1 MKHVFKEMDCFRIVR
16 VSNQLFFGGLTC
28 GFTGCGL
35 GCLGFPEAMADILVM
50 AGFIVLAAGWVL
62 GMQCLICP
70 HCGKPLYE
78 FPRLPSAIP
87 SHCPHCGKKL

>member
-1 MKHVFKEMDCFRIVR
+1 MKHFFKEMDCFRIVR

-35 GCLGFPEAMADILVM
+35 GCLGFPEAGADILVM
-50 AGFIVLAAGWVL
+50 AGFIVLAAGWTL
-62 GMQCLICP
+62 GMQLLVCP

-78 FPRLPSAIP
+78 FPRLPSDIS
-87 SHCPHCGKKL
+87 SHCPHCGEKL